1 MQHCPGICI
10 PCLAAFQGKSLGFF
24 TGAMFLASR
33 MAYYQIGQVLGLMET
48 MALWMAI
55 SILWNL
61 YRYVNEENR
70 EKCFYIA
77 SLLYFGVC
85 FVHERYMTLLP
96 LLLLALLLKQCKKY
110 PSGSVQLSLLDWYS

>member
-1 MQHCPGICI
+1 
-10 PCLAAFQGKSLGFF
+10 
-24 TGAMFLASR
+24 MFLASR

-96 LLLLALLLKQCKKY
+96 LLLLALLLKQCKKI
-110 PSGSVQLSLLDWYS
+110 SLWLSTIVSFGLVQLIRAFTIGSVLPAGTGGTR